1 MNLCAGVCIGGL
13 GVLMGVA
20 ISLTDNYSCEA
31 GVHEAQRGDTAW
43 TMVNRLCSGDRSH
56 ALEDV
61 AALNP
66 TTGGVWGLT
75 QGDEL
80 ILPNSGG

>member
-1 MNLCAGVCIGGL
+1 MNLCVCVSIGGL

-43 TMVNRLCSGDRSH
+43 TMVNRLCTGDRAH

-66 TTGGVWGLT
+66 TTGVWGLT
-75 QGDEL
+75 QGDPL